1 MFVFNFQIENIKE
14 ESNSIFVFSSCKF
27 VLGKIVLAT
36 AQNRC
41 QVNLTQLSPQ
51 VHYLNPKVGMAIFL
65 CPSPFAPHKFSSPHK
80 GGGAGMGQD
89 FSSAPRGGPRMG
101 LDFLNPPRPALLR
114 VIIVNFLYP
123 KILLF
128 KKTYQY

>member
-51 VHYLNPKVGMAIFL
+51 VHYLNPKVGMAIFPAPP
-65 CPSPFAPHKFSSPHK
+65 PSPRASFPRPTKVVGRGWGKILAPHHEV
-80 GGGAGMGQD
+80 G
-89 FSSAPRGGPRMG
+89 RE
-101 LDFLNPPRPALLR
+101 
-114 VIIVNFLYP
+114 
-123 KILLF
+123 
-128 KKTYQY
+128 

>member
-14 ESNSIFVFSSCKF
+14 ESNSIFVFSSCEF
-27 VLGKIVLAT
+27 VLGKIVLAI

-51 VHYLNPKVGMAIFL
+51 VHYLNPKVGMAIFPAPP
-65 CPSPFAPHKFSSPHK
+65 PSPHASFPRPTC
-80 GGGAGMGQD
+80 GARMGQD
-89 FSSAPRGGPRMG
+89 FSSTPRGGPGIG
-101 LDFLNPPRPALLR
+101 LDFLDPPRPALLK

-123 KILLF
+123 ETLLF